1 MENEKILELC
11 DKKILLTKAL
21 ESRLP
26 EEDLDMVREL
36 ILVEK
41 KLQEYVLRKDK
52 EEIEVI

>member
-11 DKKILLTKAL
+11 DRKILLTKDL

-26 EEDLDMVREL
+26 EDILEMVREL